1 MIETLLDSKTNK
13 YKLFYNGEEIKA
25 KTKEE
30 YKEKISEIEIKE
42 DLEFTNMYKFMLLEK
57 LINN

>member
-13 YKLFYNGEEIKA
+13 YKLFYNGEEIIS

-30 YKEKISEIEIKE
+30 YKEKISEIETKE
-42 DLEFTNMYKFMLLEK
+42 DFEFTNMYKFMLLEK